1 MRSNTSS
8 REIISFED
16 QDYKVAL
23 RIRKDLLDLFA
34 ALEHIAS
41 KLKSLPV
48 TSTHARVASNMQSS
62 IVQYLQTHMFTL
74 RLLPNISTARV
85 SIQNNEYVKVLE
97 MQIASTQQQ
106 IKDLTAR
113 RKFDDVRIL
122 NEALEELT
130 IELDIA
136 EAGDG

>member
-1 MRSNTSS
+1 
-8 REIISFED
+8 
-16 QDYKVAL
+16 
-23 RIRKDLLDLFA
+23 
-34 ALEHIAS
+34 
-41 KLKSLPV
+41 
-48 TSTHARVASNMQSS
+48 
-62 IVQYLQTHMFTL
+62 MFTM

-106 IKDLTAR
+106 IKDATAR